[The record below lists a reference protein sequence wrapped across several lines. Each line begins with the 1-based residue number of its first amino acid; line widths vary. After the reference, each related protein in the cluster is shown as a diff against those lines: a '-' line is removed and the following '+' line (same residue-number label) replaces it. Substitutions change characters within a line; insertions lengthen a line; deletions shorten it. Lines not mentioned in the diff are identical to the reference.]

1 VDATPLHQNSGG
13 QTAAIN
19 TTPIVVALAGADTTA
34 AGSTLLVCFFG
45 ASVMQ
50 VTSAP
55 SGWVKFGPASATN
68 IKPTWFRRGPTEG
81 LAAGESSWSFT
92 PGSGVL
98 NPLGWVVLEYP
109 NLDPDAPLDVLPI
122 SLTSTSSGTTS
133 VNTTTT
139 ISSTYDGLALSFHG
153 SYMSTGGVSDSWGSH
168 TGGFVEIAEQAI
180 NDGTKSVDL
189 SVSGLPV
196 EALGTFGAT
205 ATVSR
210 TLDGTNPGFSLTF
223 VLTSATARKAADL
236 IMLDGAEQG
245 TVAGITVGGTTTTP
259 VVGSLNGAVTC
270 DAAAARSGNFGWRL
284 VGTASAANFGWSSTT
299 GLPNGTQQLNTR
311 PVFVR
316 HFRLLTLP
324 AADTVLWTTT
334 DVGTVALVLRFIA
347 ATGKLGLKLGSGTE
361 QVSDAAVTAN
371 QWFRVDLRADRRT
384 TTHTADWQVTY
395 NAELTGSTAPVAQT
409 QASGTGSANSLL
421 QTYTVGPTATGTF
434 EIHTDDGAG
443 SGNPGHYPL
452 GDIRV
457 LPLTVDPAGT
467 VTVSGSTANFGVMT
481 ANGTIGA
488 WNAANALAAVDD
500 VPPTIGASA
509 DGVVAVTA
517 SATDY
522 VEFPMQTYN
531 AAANGAAIRGVRAIA
546 ALWAASTTA
555 ATIRLLASDGTTTYT
570 LFSEADPNADNSTT
584 APVWVAAIVRTSA
597 TVRPVWTQAKLDALA
612 LRMGSND
619 ATPDIGIHSIMAE
632 VAVRA
637 DPQTVRVAEVTGL
650 EGVTSTAFVDA
661 RLDADSGAPIAYDA
675 TPAPDFDAAVTY
687 TERGADTNTPLPAGA
702 AVASEIVGADTV
714 DDVTNLSIGPA

>member
-1 VDATPLHQNSGG
+1 MDATPLHQNSGG

-19 TTPIVVALAGADTTA
+19 TTPIVVALAGADTTD
-34 AGSTLLVCFFG
+34 AGSTLIVCFFG
-45 ASVMQ
+45 AGTQQ
-50 VTSAP
+50 VTTTP
-55 SGWVKFGPASATN
+55 SGWVKFGPASGTN
-68 IKPTWFRRGPTEG
+68 IRPTWFRRGPAEG

-92 PGSGVL
+92 PGSGVV

-133 VNTTTT
+133 VNTTTIT
-139 ISSTYDGLALSFHG
+139 STYDGLALSFHG

-168 TGGFVEIAEQAI
+168 TDGFAEIAEQTI

-189 SVSGLPV
+189 SVSALPV

-223 VLTSATARKAADL
+223 VVTSATARKAADL
-236 IMLDGAEQG
+236 LMLDGAEQG
-245 TVAGITVGGTTTTP
+245 TVAGITVGGTISTP
-259 VVGSLNGAVTC
+259 VVGFLNGAVTC
-270 DAAAARSGNFGWRL
+270 DAVAARSGNFGWRL

-299 GLPNGTQQLNTR
+299 GLPSLSTR
-311 PVFVR
+311 PVFER
-316 HFRLLTLP
+316 HFRLPTLP
-324 AADTVLWTTT
+324 VADTVLWTTT
-334 DVGTVALVLRFIA
+334 DVGTVSLVLRFIA

-395 NAELTGSTAPVAQT
+395 DAELTGSTTPVAQA
-409 QASGTGSANSLL
+409 QASGSGSPNTTVL
-421 QTYTVGPTATGTF
+421 TYTVGPTATGTF

-488 WNAANALAAVDD
+488 WNAANALVAVND
-500 VPPTIGASA
+500 VPPIIGASA
-509 DGVVAVTA
+509 DGVVAVNA

-584 APVWVAAIVRTSA
+584 APVWVAAIIRTSA
-597 TVRPVWTQAKLDALA
+597 TVRPVWTQTKLDALV

-619 ATPDIGIHSIMAE
+619 ATPDIGVTSWVVE

-637 DPQTVRVAEVTGL
+637 DPLTVRVAEVTGL
-650 EGVTSTAFVDA
+650 EGVTSSATVDV

-675 TPAPDFDAAVTY
+675 TPASDFDASVTY
-687 TERGADTNTPLPAGA
+687 TERGLDTTTSLPAGNP
-702 AVASEIVGADTV
+702 VTTEIVGADTV
-714 DDVTNLSIGPA
+714 NDVTNLSIGPA